1 MNKIVI
7 LIMLVMLV
15 MLLAIG
21 NAFAEEPSP
30 WANKSN
36 SIKPVVYTE
45 CRAGKLFI
53 VAASAN
59 GVAIMQIFD
68 DDGDMVPKPQTC
80 ECTKED
86 LRENKKMD

>member
-1 MNKIVI
+1 MIKILT
-7 LIMLVMLV
+7 LIMLLV
-15 MLLAIG
+15 AG
-21 NAFAEEPSP
+21 NAYAEEPSP
-30 WANKSN
+30 FEGRHAV
-36 SIKPVVYTE
+36 KPAVYTE

-53 VAASAN
+53 VAASAH